1 MFKYIKHRQKQW
13 EKKWEEEERK
23 IAEQAEKEEARI
35 AEAQAQARRQKLLI
49 EQQEANRLRQQSLQR
64 QQELAEEKWD
74 KHFDSLLSDIKDQF
88 QKNNNDKLDEIKVI
102 INTRQPS
109 LQELDWETWLT
120 DPLNQRLAFLDFEH
134 AIELFKRDNL
144 LAKRR
149 RPARGSHKRLLANHG
164 LSFTGND
171 ATGARADLVATQ
183 FTPND
188 PTNKGFAEDSGRKPL
203 GESGFTI
210 SYWVRPDE
218 MYNDS
223 FHIGWKE
230 NNNARFEFGFK
241 NVGKPWFGVGA
252 NTMNSP
258 LWYTLFV
265 NSGNVDLLE
274 HLDADAELILEKWYH
289 IVVSYVGT
297 DGPNNERY
305 RRIYFNGKQIR
316 GYNSEAIGTDY
327 NDYFNVDNV
336 GDIDWDRT
344 SGTMTQGLSF
354 GMRATVASGTHTDG
368 LRNTKYNNGNACGLD
383 EVAIYNEVKDNDWIR
398 NVYNNGTDYN
408 HHDSGGDGL
417 VAYWRLNEGTGTI
430 VRDLGPYGWH
440 GTLTNATHGTAID
453 TAINNLPPSGT
464 PTWIKVPKGYGQ

>member
-1 MFKYIKHRQKQW
+1 MRRKQKQI
-13 EKKWEEEERK
+13 EKKKRLEEELKAKKEAEE
-23 IAEQAEKEEARI
+23 IARLEAEAREQEKK
-35 AEAQAQARRQKLLI
+35 AANRKRLL
-49 EQQEANRLRQQSLQR
+49 EQQESERLHKRYVERKKKIDKQEWDMRLDALLSEIKQRSQQNKKLEEIRIIIKKREPTLQVLDWESWLSIPLNR
-64 QQELAEEKWD
+64 ELAE
-74 KHFDSLLSDIKDQF
+74 LDI
-88 QKNNNDKLDEIKVI
+88 E
-102 INTRQPS
+102 R
-109 LQELDWETWLT
+109 
-120 DPLNQRLAFLDFEH
+120 
-134 AIELFKRDNL
+134 AIEMFKRDNF

-149 RPARGSHKRLLANHG
+149 KKTRGKPTAINYG

-171 ATGARADLVATQ
+171 AASARADLVATQ

-252 NTMNSP
+252 NTLNSP

-265 NSGNVDLLE
+265 NSGNADLVE
-274 HLDADAELILEKWYH
+274 HLDSDAELILGEWYH

-305 RRIYFNGKQIR
+305 RRVYFNGKQIR

-336 GDIDWDRT
+336 GDINWDRT

-354 GMRATVASGTHTDG
+354 GMRATIASGTHTDG

-398 NVYNNGTDYN
+398 NVYNSATSYN
-408 HHDSGGDGL
+408 HKTSGGDGL
-417 VAYWRLNEGTGTI
+417 VAYWRFNEGIGTT
-430 VRDLGPYGWH
+430 VKDLGPYGWH

-453 TAINNLPPSGT
+453 TGINSLPPSGT
-464 PTWIKVPKGYGQ
+464 PTWIKIPKGYG